1 MATQPKTAQLQI
13 RVSPAQKADLVRRAR
28 AAGVDLSAFVLSRV
42 LPDTAV
48 RFVALVRALSIE
60 PRDPFVL
67 AELGDLLRSIR
78 GEPAFRETVSY
89 LPSANLD
96 RVSSNL
102 LAAMVETRAA
112 ALGVRPPEW
121 PADIHPLDEPW
132 FATELLSVRLHLL
145 CNAPPAFR
153 RRNLFV
159 DSTLEDRV

>member
-48 RFVALVRALSIE
+48 RFVELVRSLSAE

-67 AELGDLLRSIR
+67 AELGNLLTSIR
-78 GEPAFRETVSY
+78 GGAAFRETVSY
-89 LPSANLD
+89 LPSATLD

-102 LAAMVETRAA
+102 LAAMVETRGA
-112 ALGVRPPEW
+112 ALGIRPPDWVVE
-121 PADIHPLDEPW
+121 ILPLEAPW
-132 FATELLSVRLHLL
+132 FATALLSVRLHLL